1 MVLAQEL
8 QGMCDG
14 DSMDKQVCAQRQV
27 HPGSNLHSSFHQRYG
42 FGQVIN
48 FPEIVSTSEHGR
60 NKSFSWGFKWLK
72 ILDFMNIWGETLDCY
87 ADTKWASSPGNH
99 YCLSVTEHAESKDQV
114 RDKLKAQGSEATF
127 VQSCKHIA
135 QYNGKTQAIRC
146 QALVISQI
154 SQSTLLP
161 WKEISERERG
171 KKKKQNFFSHPSE
184 NSERS
189 KILILWAET
198 EKQEKLYCCLPYI
211 WLSGLEWGL
220 DYIIRYIF

>member
-48 FPEIVSTSEHGR
+48 FPEIVSTSEQGG

-99 YCLSVTEHAESKDQV
+99 YCLSTQSPKI
-114 RDKLKAQGSEATF
+114 KSET
-127 VQSCKHIA
+127 S
-135 QYNGKTQAIRC
+135 
-146 QALVISQI
+146 
-154 SQSTLLP
+154 
-161 WKEISERERG
+161 
-171 KKKKQNFFSHPSE
+171 
-184 NSERS
+184 
-189 KILILWAET
+189 
-198 EKQEKLYCCLPYI
+198 
-211 WLSGLEWGL
+211 
-220 DYIIRYIF
+220 

>member
-48 FPEIVSTSEHGR
+48 FPEIVSTSEHGG

-127 VQSCKHIA
+127 VRRCKHIA

-171 KKKKQNFFSHPSE
+171 KKKNKTFFPTLLRIPRGQKFLFYE
-184 NSERS
+184 LRQKS
-189 KILILWAET
+189 KKNCIAVCPT
-198 EKQEKLYCCLPYI
+198 
-211 WLSGLEWGL
+211 SGFQDWNE
-220 DYIIRYIF
+220 D